1 MDMLSPVPS
10 SSYSEH
16 TQSLARISIKVAS
29 GKYAVSV
36 HLHELCGVGPT
47 EVIDV
52 TVTCNGTWLNSG
64 FTATHGAVVVI
75 AW

>member
-1 MDMLSPVPS
+1 M
-10 SSYSEH
+10 
-16 TQSLARISIKVAS
+16 SLPYHLKVAS

-36 HLHELCGVGPT
+36 HLNELCGVGPT

-64 FTATHGAVVVI
+64 FTATHGVVVVI
-75 AW
+75 AWESGQVLDFEI